1 MPQDSPS
8 STDRLGTHVAIDL
21 EGCVSPLLEDLAWV
35 REILLETARIVR
47 ATVISDHFHR
57 FSPQGIS
64 GVVIIAESHV
74 AIHTWPEHMFAAVDI
89 FTCGSP
95 AHLAE
100 ATQFLRDK
108 FEAQSFSIGET
119 VRGAGLPPPRD
130 APR

>member
-1 MPQDSPS
+1 MPQESAS
-8 STDRLGTHVAIDL
+8 RAARLGTHIAIDL
-21 EGCVSPLLEDLAWV
+21 ERCASPSLEDLAWV

-57 FSPQGIS
+57 FSPHGIS

-108 FEAQSFSIGET
+108 FEAQSLSIGET
-119 VRGAGLPPPRD
+119 VRGAGLPAPGD
-130 APR
+130 AAR